1 MTKERLGQIIS
12 CGALRV
18 DETVNAIYF
27 KLQSSFE
34 TPSYLLNR
42 TREFIKTFKE
52 STVKDQ
58 DAFYTALSA
67 YKAVLQGRDG
77 TLEDQVTR
85 IWKQISTRKF
95 RFNHTEE
102 LLSVAEH
109 VTPEGFT
116 QFYDRYVADR
126 SSSND
131 GTSGSVRELVVGVF
145 LDVTPVPLHFH
156 VIPKVRQY
164 NLEDL
169 SNFKNNATEFW
180 DM

>member
-1 MTKERLGQIIS
+1 MIKERLGQTIY

-27 KLQSSFE
+27 NLQSSYE
-34 TPSYLLNR
+34 SPSYLLNR

-52 STVKDQ
+52 STVKYQ

-67 YKAVLQGRDG
+67 YKAALQGGDG
-77 TLEDQVTR
+77 TLEDQVKR
-85 IWKQISTRKF
+85 IWGQISTRKF

-109 VTPEGFT
+109 VTPEGFM

-126 SSSND
+126 TSSSD
-131 GTSGSVRELVVGVF
+131 RTSGSVRELVVGAF
-145 LDVTPVPLHFH
+145 LDVTPLHFYA
-156 VIPKVRQY
+156 IPEDRQY

-169 SNFKNNATEFW
+169 SNFKNNATDFW
-180 DM
+180 NA